1 MKRFFTTLLILL
13 LGCALNG
20 VRAQEVL
27 NQTFDATYA
36 SSLSW
41 IGNDYIYAIGDATAT
56 NSAFLEAGYNYI
68 TPVYTNGATT
78 PLSYSASKLQFGS
91 PKNANAAAD
100 DDEWFTY
107 TADGLTIGN
116 TYDVEV
122 VINTFQGHT
131 NISYTLEA
139 WSGASPATPY
149 VVANALSFN
158 PTNNVD
164 VTLTKSFVADATT
177 MTFGIGAGKAAA
189 SFHKT
194 QIKSWLIVE
203 GSSQTIDVTSVSL
216 DDDAETI
223 WNGGTHLLTAT
234 VLPVDATNKAVSWSS
249 DNESVATVADGI
261 VTGVGNGTATI
272 TVTTVDGSFTATFII
287 SVTEAVVVATVFDV
301 ALANQT
307 EVENFAASLP
317 ANFAT
322 TGTVAANQFGG
333 THGVKINGN
342 SSLIYTATSLTAG
355 DYRMEGVFM
364 VQDINVLPWIQGVW
378 ETVGTAPT
386 ATAQPA
392 VGTSGQ
398 FVTYTKT
405 VTVANNGD
413 YTFGIVVGNT
423 GFQFFMKEWKVEKV
437 EAVVTNTWNGSTWSE
452 GSAPT
457 ANNNVIIA
465 GDITS
470 GSLTG
475 NKITINSGA
484 TVTIASGESLTA
496 NGDLTITGVLNVAS
510 GGSLI
515 TLGAV
520 TGNATI
526 SRNTTFG
533 DTEPKY
539 SFVGTPVAFDQGN
552 TGAGLGS
559 NVFKYNEA
567 TAFDADQGLARWE
580 DAAADALVPG
590 VGYTQTNQK
599 VITFTGVPNTGIV
612 TVPGLTKT
620 TTGSAVDAQGWH
632 LLSNPFAAAID
643 VAQFL
648 AANTASV
655 ENSISIWDDGVAAV
669 GGRGNGGS
677 YLQATNIATVN
688 GSSKNFE
695 GYIGSTQGFFVK
707 ALNAGVDVSFTSGMT
722 VTGNNADATFFRKAG
737 NTVNAGIKVSIANA
751 DFFNELFVG
760 LDKQATVGY
769 DAKLEATKL
778 IGGTDLEFY
787 SLANNSKYAILAL
800 PFEAGIATELAFNVG
815 TDSQLKFTVEELNGL
830 EDGMTF
836 WLHDAVTGQSYDLN
850 QTQSFTFSASAGS
863 DQNRF
868 TLTYASARVLAN
880 SLTKNQPI
888 YRYIDGSL
896 NVDFANALNIAEYVV
911 YDISGKVI
919 VQKNVSNLNTQ
930 NLNIPVLSKGIN
942 IVKISTSEGVYTRK
956 FIF

>member
-1 MKRFFTTLLILL
+1 MKKTYLSLLMAMVCSW
-13 LGCALNG
+13 GF
-20 VRAQEVL
+20 AQ
-27 NQTFDATYA
+27 
-36 SSLSW
+36 
-41 IGNDYIYAIGDATAT
+41 
-56 NSAFLEAGYNYI
+56 
-68 TPVYTNGATT
+68 
-78 PLSYSASKLQFGS
+78 
-91 PKNANAAAD
+91 
-100 DDEWFTY
+100 
-107 TADGLTIGN
+107 
-116 TYDVEV
+116 
-122 VINTFQGHT
+122 
-131 NISYTLEA
+131 
-139 WSGASPATPY
+139 
-149 VVANALSFN
+149 
-158 PTNNVD
+158 
-164 VTLTKSFVADATT
+164 
-177 MTFGIGAGKAAA
+177 
-189 SFHKT
+189 
-194 QIKSWLIVE
+194 
-203 GSSQTIDVTSVSL
+203 
-216 DDDAETI
+216 
-223 WNGGTHLLTAT
+223 
-234 VLPVDATNKAVSWSS
+234 
-249 DNESVATVADGI
+249 
-261 VTGVGNGTATI
+261 
-272 TVTTVDGSFTATFII
+272 
-287 SVTEAVVVATVFDV
+287 TVFEM

-307 EVENFAASLP
+307 ESDAFVASLP
-317 ANFAT
+317 TNFAS
-322 TGTVAANQFGG
+322 TGTISSSQWGG
-333 THGVKINGN
+333 TYGVKINGN
-342 SSLIYTATSLTAG
+342 SSLTYTATGLTAG
-355 DYRMEGVFM
+355 DYTMEAVIMAQNVSHLWVQDVWPTGGTVATPVANAGTAGSYVTYTKTVTIASDGDYTFGIVRPSAGSQLFVKEWKVTPDAGTASSSNDILTFVVSGQTKPETIDTENHTVAIEVAHGTDVTTLTPTFTTSPSSTVSPLSGAVTDFTNPVVYTVTAEDATPQDWIVSVSVGDPLPPGTLFEVALANQTGAQFFVANLPTNFAITGTVTADSWAGIHGAKIAGNSSVYYTATGLAAGEYTMEGVFM
-364 VQDINVLPWIQGVW
+364 VQDIATLPWIQDIWATG
-378 ETVGTAPT
+378 GTAPT
-386 ATAQPA
+386 ASAQPT
-392 VGTSGQ
+392 VGTSTE

-405 VTVANNGD
+405 VTVASPGD
-413 YTFGIVVGNT
+413 YTFGILLGNT
-423 GFQFFMKEWKVEKV
+423 GVQFFLKEWKVF
-437 EAVVTNTWNGSTWSE
+437 EAVAVNTWNGSAWS
-452 GSAPT
+452 GGNAPT
-457 ANNNVIIA
+457 AGDDAVIA
-465 GDITS
+465 GDFTS
-470 GSLTG
+470 GSLTA
-475 NKITINSGA
+475 NNITINSGA

-539 SFVGTPVAFDQGN
+539 SFVGTPVAFDAGI

-677 YLQATNIATVN
+677 YLQATSIATVN

-815 TDSQLKFTVEELNGL
+815 TDAQLKFTVEELNGL